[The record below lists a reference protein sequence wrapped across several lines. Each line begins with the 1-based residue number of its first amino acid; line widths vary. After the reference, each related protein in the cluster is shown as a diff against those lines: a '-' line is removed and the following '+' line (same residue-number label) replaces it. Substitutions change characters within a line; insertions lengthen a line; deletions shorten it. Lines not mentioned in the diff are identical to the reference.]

1 MSLRGGSSAP
11 LSKVAMRRLLTEL
24 ESLARDP
31 PPLISACPVSEER
44 WHEWDCVIVG
54 PDDTLYA
61 GGAFRAKLLFPS
73 QYPMQPPK
81 MVFTSAMWHPNI
93 YKGGDRD
100 GEVCISALHPATG
113 DPMTG
118 ETVSEQ
124 WSPART
130 IESIL
135 LSVQS
140 ILAEPNLSSPANV
153 DAAAQMRREPDG
165 FRAKVRETVRR
176 SLAA

>member
-61 GGAFRAKLLFPS
+61 GGAFRAKLLFPA

-93 YKGGDRD
+93 YKGGDVSARRKLALPECRPRARD
-100 GEVCISALHPATG
+100 PGQP
-113 DPMTG
+113 
-118 ETVSEQ
+118 
-124 WSPART
+124 
-130 IESIL
+130 
-135 LSVQS
+135 
-140 ILAEPNLSSPANV
+140 LADRQLE
-153 DAAAQMRREPDG
+153 AAAPNATRRPLPRHLLPSRCCVDRTVPDRSEMARCASPRSTRQ
-165 FRAKVRETVRR
+165 RATQ
-176 SLAA
+176 

>member
-1 MSLRGGSSAP
+1 M
-11 LSKVAMRRLLTEL
+11 
-24 ESLARDP
+24 
-31 PPLISACPVSEER
+31 
-44 WHEWDCVIVG
+44 
-54 PDDTLYA
+54 
-61 GGAFRAKLLFPS
+61 
-73 QYPMQPPK
+73 
-81 MVFTSAMWHPNI
+81 
-93 YKGGDRD
+93 
-100 GEVCISALHPATG
+100 CISALHPATG

>member
-1 MSLRGGSSAP
+1 
-11 LSKVAMRRLLTEL
+11 
-24 ESLARDP
+24 
-31 PPLISACPVSEER
+31 
-44 WHEWDCVIVG
+44 
-54 PDDTLYA
+54 
-61 GGAFRAKLLFPS
+61 
-73 QYPMQPPK
+73 
-81 MVFTSAMWHPNI
+81 
-93 YKGGDRD
+93 
-100 GEVCISALHPATG
+100 
-113 DPMTG
+113 MTG
-118 ETVSEQ
+118 ESVSEQ

-176 SLAA
+176 SLAV